1 MDIVLTI
8 VLGVAAGVA
17 AGLLGVGGG
26 VIMVPALTLVLG
38 QSQIEAEATSL
49 LAIVPVAVLG
59 TWRQYRYGNVSLRD
73 GLLIGMMSLAGV
85 AAGTVIANEV
95 PQRALRIAFAGLLV
109 FVAARMVQ
117 QGVRPRRSE
126 SEPA

>member
-1 MDIVLTI
+1 MDVVLIV
-8 VLGVAAGVA
+8 VLGVGAGVT

-26 VIMVPALTLVLG
+26 VVMVPALTLVLG

-73 GLLIGMMSLAGV
+73 GLLIGVLSLAGV
-85 AAGTVIANEV
+85 GVGTVVANEV

-109 FVAARMVQ
+109 FIAARMVQ
-117 QGVRPRRSE
+117 QGVRPRGPDR
-126 SEPA
+126 EPA